1 MSFDN
6 RSRQVSKREEEEARK
21 LAEESTAPEDSAVP
35 APAVEPVLS
44 SNLDPGDLLAE
55 PKPRRLQKIIVVSIV
70 VLVILVLIGS
80 FIYGLC
86 TTPDKAHYWA
96 VTGDTIL
103 SLSGIITA
111 LSAWVAWK
119 TNRARSRQVSEREE
133 REEEEEA
140 RKLAEESTAPE
151 DSAVPAPA
159 VEPVIS
165 SNLDPGD
172 LLAEPKPRRLQKII
186 VVSIVVLVILALIG
200 SFIYGLCTTGDKTH
214 YWAVTGDTIRNLSGV
229 IVVLGAWVAWETNR
243 ARSHE
248 AEKSDFRDRMR
259 WAVENSDHENEQ
271 IAEYAAAVIRSFGAK
286 TQARWMSEEDQI
298 FIRKAVQTSQ
308 EHREGRDWVIRSVR
322 LWVDEAENEL
332 GQSVKTYGPLSQSS
346 YRKLRVAKLKKVT
359 HETEQPFKA
368 VEDYIEALHEI
379 IKIHEKEH
387 KKDSL

>member
-1 MSFDN
+1 MSFN
-6 RSRQVSKREEEEARK
+6 IRSRQA
-21 LAEESTAPEDSAVP
+21 
-35 APAVEPVLS
+35 
-44 SNLDPGDLLAE
+44 
-55 PKPRRLQKIIVVSIV
+55 PKPRRLRKIIVVSIV
-70 VLVILVLIGS
+70 VLALIG

-86 TTPDKAHYWA
+86 TT
-96 VTGDTIL
+96 GDTIF
-103 SLSGIITA
+103 SLSGIIGIIA
-111 LSAWVAWK
+111 ALLSAWVAWE
-119 TNRARSRQVSEREE
+119 TNRARSRQISE

-140 RKLAEESTAPE
+140 RKLAEESTAPKK
-151 DSAVPAPA
+151 SAVQ
-159 VEPVIS
+159 ESNEKPVTS
-165 SNLDPGD
+165 SNLDSGD
-172 LLAEPKPRRLQKII
+172 LLAEPRPRRGRKIL
-186 VVSIVVLVILALIG
+186 VVSLVALVILALIG
-200 SFIYGLCTTGDKTH
+200 FIYGLCTTGDKTR